1 MRAFALV
8 AQYVLALWPL
18 VFAWITSQ
26 LWSKRSKKVCSR
38 ELFIFA
44 NEENDCVKQLLELPD
59 WETTNASMEQQI
71 AALAD
76 REKLKYAG
84 LIAFVDPVDFGQG
97 IKAHMVRPHGVHVA
111 KRLSLTVGG
120 GEQTFN
126 LGNFVLS
133 AEWVGSVKPEIARAV
148 LTAQRE
154 HLQSLVR
161 KPLEVVVEL
170 DGPLSDAVKQKNF
183 AVLRDL
189 GFLS

>member
-1 MRAFALV
+1 MQEVNVWNKRGAFGCSKPCGAEHTRA
-8 AQYVLALWPL
+8 
-18 VFAWITSQ
+18 
-26 LWSKRSKKVCSR
+26 
-38 ELFIFA
+38 
-44 NEENDCVKQLLELPD
+44 
-59 WETTNASMEQQI
+59 
-71 AALAD
+71 
-76 REKLKYAG
+76 
-84 LIAFVDPVDFGQG
+84 
-97 IKAHMVRPHGVHVA
+97 
-111 KRLSLTVGG
+111 
-120 GEQTFN
+120 
-126 LGNFVLS
+126 GNFVLS